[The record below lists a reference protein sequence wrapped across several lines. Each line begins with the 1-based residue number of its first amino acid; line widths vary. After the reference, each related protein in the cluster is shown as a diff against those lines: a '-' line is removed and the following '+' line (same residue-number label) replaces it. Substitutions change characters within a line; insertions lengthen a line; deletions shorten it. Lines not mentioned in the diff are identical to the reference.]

1 MNNKLF
7 QWLYNMPKLT
17 NQDNK
22 DYMAKISLNIAVS
35 LFLFNLVAV
44 LISFFIVTTT
54 ENYKLSFNILAGALL
69 IFTVYI
75 VGGYSIYAK
84 RKINRVVTHDNTHI
98 VKNSFTS
105 AVYITLIIYLLNSLT
120 NALSFHTSLI
130 SELKNP
136 MSYIIPTII
145 GIIYGALMA
154 IITWYRGK

>member
-1 MNNKLF
+1 
-7 QWLYNMPKLT
+7 MPKLT

>member
-1 MNNKLF
+1 
-7 QWLYNMPKLT
+7 
-17 NQDNK
+17 
-22 DYMAKISLNIAVS
+22 
-35 LFLFNLVAV
+35 LFNLVAV

-54 ENYKLSFNILAGALL
+54 ENYELSFNILAGALL

-75 VGGYSIYAK
+75 VGGYSICAK

-98 VKNSFTS
+98 VKNSFAS

>member
-1 MNNKLF
+1 
-7 QWLYNMPKLT
+7 MPKLT

-54 ENYKLSFNILAGALL
+54 ENYELSFNILAGALL

-84 RKINRVVTHDNTHI
+84 RKINRVVTHDNTYI
-98 VKNSFTS
+98 VKNSFIS
-105 AVYITLIIYLLNSLT
+105 AIYMTLIIYLLNSLT

-136 MSYIIPTII
+136 MSYIIPTVI
-145 GIIYGALMA
+145 GIIYGVLMA

>member
-1 MNNKLF
+1 
-7 QWLYNMPKLT
+7 MPKLT

-54 ENYKLSFNILAGALL
+54 ENYELSFNILAGALL

-84 RKINRVVTHDNTHI
+84 RKINRVVTDDNTHI
-98 VKNSFTS
+98 VKNSFVS
-105 AVYITLIIYLLNSLT
+105 AIYITLIIYLLNSLT

>member
-1 MNNKLF
+1 
-7 QWLYNMPKLT
+7 MPKLT

-35 LFLFNLVAV
+35 LFIFNLVAV

-54 ENYKLSFNILAGALL
+54 ENYELSFNILAGALL

-98 VKNSFTS
+98 VKNSFAS
-105 AVYITLIIYLLNSLT
+105 AIYMTLIIYLLNSLT

-136 MSYIIPTII
+136 MSYIIPTGI
-145 GIIYGALMA
+145 GIIYGVLMA

>member
-1 MNNKLF
+1 
-7 QWLYNMPKLT
+7 MPKLT

-44 LISFFIVTTT
+44 LISFFIVTTS
-54 ENYKLSFNILAGALL
+54 ENYELSFNILAGALL

-84 RKINRVVTHDNTHI
+84 RKINRVVTDDNTHI
-98 VKNSFTS
+98 VKNSFVS
-105 AVYITLIIYLLNSLT
+105 AIYITLIIYLLNSLT